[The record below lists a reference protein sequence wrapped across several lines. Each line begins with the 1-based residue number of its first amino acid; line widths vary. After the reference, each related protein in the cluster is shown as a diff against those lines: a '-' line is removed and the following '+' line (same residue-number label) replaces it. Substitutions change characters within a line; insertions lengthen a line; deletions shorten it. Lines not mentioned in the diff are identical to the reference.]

1 MRIREAR
8 PDEFEALGRL
18 LVDVYARLDGFPKP
32 DEQPRYYALLAN
44 IGEFA
49 RKPQAQLLVALD
61 EADRLLGG
69 VVYFGDM
76 AQYGSGGIA
85 GTLTHASGIRL
96 LGVAPA
102 ARGLGVGRALTGACI
117 QRARERGHARVVLH
131 TTRAMQVA
139 WGMYERLGFERAP
152 ELDFMQGDLAVF
164 GFCLALGQSPS
175 SSGDS
180 LAREETDNGTATRPS
195 P

>member
-1 MRIREAR
+1 MTSVRIREAR
-8 PDEFEALGRL
+8 PDEFEPLGRL
-18 LVDVYARLDGFPKP
+18 LVDVYARLEGFPRP

-44 IGEFA
+44 IGQFTG
-49 RKPQAQLLVALD
+49 KPQAQLLVALD
-61 EADRLLGG
+61 EEDRLLGG
-69 VVYFGDM
+69 TVYFGDM

-102 ARGLGVGRALTGACI
+102 ARGLGVGRALTEACI
-117 QRARERGHARVVLH
+117 QRACAHGHARVVLH

-152 ELDFMQGDLAVF
+152 ELDFMQGELPVF
-164 GFCLALGQSPS
+164 GFCLDLQGGFPLS
-175 SSGDS
+175 
-180 LAREETDNGTATRPS
+180 
-195 P
+195 

>member
-1 MRIREAR
+1 MSGVRIREAR
-8 PDEFEALGRL
+8 PEEFEPLGHL
-18 LVDVYARLDGFPKP
+18 LVDVYTRLEGFPGP

-44 IGEFA
+44 IGEFT

-61 EADRLLGG
+61 ADDRLLGG

-76 AQYGSGGIA
+76 AHYGSGGSA
-85 GTLTHASGIRL
+85 GTLTHASGLRL

-102 ARGLGVGRALTGACI
+102 ARGLGVGRALTEACI

-152 ELDFMQGDLAVF
+152 ELDFMQGELPVF
-164 GFCLALGQSPS
+164 GFSLVLRQQPSP
-175 SSGDS
+175 
-180 LAREETDNGTATRPS
+180 LRPS

>member
-1 MRIREAR
+1 MTGVYIREAR

-32 DEQPRYYALLAN
+32 HEQPRYYALLAN
-44 IGEFA
+44 IGQFTC
-49 RKPQAQLLVALD
+49 KPQAQLLAALD
-61 EADRLLGG
+61 ADDRLLGG

-76 AQYGSGGIA
+76 AHYGSGGSA

-96 LGVAPA
+96 LGVSPA
-102 ARGLGVGRALTGACI
+102 ARGLGAGRALTEACI

-152 ELDFMQGDLAVF
+152 ELDFMQGELPVF
-164 GFCLALGQSPS
+164 GFSLG
-175 SSGDS
+175 
-180 LAREETDNGTATRPS
+180 LR
-195 P
+195 

>member
-1 MRIREAR
+1 MTGVRIREAR
-8 PDEFEALGRL
+8 PGEFDALGRL
-18 LVDVYARLDGFPKP
+18 LVDVYARLEGFPGP

-44 IGEFA
+44 IGEFT
-49 RKPQAQLLVALD
+49 RKPRAQLLVALD
-61 EADRLLGG
+61 ADDRLLGG

-76 AQYGSGGIA
+76 AHYGSGGSA
-85 GTLTHASGIRL
+85 GTLPDASGIRL

-102 ARGLGVGRALTGACI
+102 ARGLGVGRALTEACI

-152 ELDFMQGDLAVF
+152 ELDFMQGELPVF
-164 GFCLALGQSPS
+164 GF
-175 SSGDS
+175 S
-180 LAREETDNGTATRPS
+180 LVLR
-195 P
+195 